1 MADNK
6 LENPLT
12 ALIERIDALEARN
25 VFQDDVIE
33 QLSQELAVHQAQIAD
48 LKYQLQVLASRI
60 KDSTAAQGM
69 KNEVEPPPPHY

>member
-12 ALIERIDALEARN
+12 ALEQRIDALEARN
-25 VFQDDVIE
+25 VFQDDVID

-48 LKYQLQVLASRI
+48 LKYQLQVIASRI
-60 KDSTAAQGM
+60 KDSSSAQGM

>member
-1 MADNK
+1 MADNTI
-6 LENPLT
+6 ENPLT
-12 ALIERIDALEARN
+12 VLEERINALEARN

-48 LKYQLQVLASRI
+48 LTYQVQVLASRL
-60 KDSTAAQGM
+60 KENSANQGM

>member
-6 LENPLT
+6 LENSLT
-12 ALIERIDALEARN
+12 ALIERVDALEARN

-48 LKYQLQVLASRI
+48 LQYQLQVLASRL
-60 KDSTAAQGM
+60 KESTANPDM
-69 KNEVEPPPPHY
+69 KNQVEPPPPHY

>member
-6 LENPLT
+6 LENLLT
-12 ALIERIDALEARN
+12 ALEQRIDALEARN
-25 VFQDDVIE
+25 VFQDDVID

-48 LKYQLQVLASRI
+48 LQYQLQVLASRI
-60 KDSTAAQGM
+60 KDSGAAQGM